1 MFTITNQI
9 LITVIAILLLKAL
22 VKRINYADHDKT
34 SVTNS
39 LNKHIKQ
46 QLQHINIRDYL
57 HCLC

>member
-22 VKRINYADHDKT
+22 VKGINYADHDKT

-39 LNKHIKQ
+39 LNIHIKQ
-46 QLQHINIRDYL
+46 QLQYINIRDYL